1 MDQKLPGLVVTGA
14 SGFVGRNFLA
24 SAAGRYRLFCLARR
38 SQREARI
45 PAYEHLHWTQ
55 VDVAR
60 WDTLKDVVAEIKQ
73 LGGASYILHLAG
85 YYDFKMMEHPEY
97 ERTNVQGTR
106 NVLQL
111 ARELEVSRFLFA
123 SSLAACAFP
132 DPGRVI
138 DEESPPDAPFAYARS
153 KRDGEDMV
161 REHTEWFAASVLR
174 FAAVYSDWCE
184 YPPLYVFLR
193 TWLSEIWNARVL
205 GGRGDS
211 AVTYIHVQDLVRLI
225 HIVLDRSDDLPR
237 YAIYNASPSHTT
249 SHLELFAAATR
260 FFYGDGAEAVHMPR
274 LMCEVGVRLRWWLGK
289 LRGSPPFEA
298 PWMTQYIDQQLRVD
312 SSRTQAALNWRPT
325 PRLDVTRRLLV
336 LTENMKSH
344 GDVWHE
350 RNEAALRRIA
360 NRPNLTLADALE
372 DDRKALVAQLLA
384 YVREPAQAERF
395 RVYQAMDPEALGW
408 FVTLIL
414 EVLRTAVRTR
424 DRQLLRRYAQVIAAR
439 RRQEGFT
446 CEEVVDFV
454 TTVGRVVTA
463 SLRARPDLV
472 GMEQQIHDHITLG
485 FQLAADGVEDV
496 FEATETLRVEADA
509 AGVAGITIPTSS
521 AMLEHFVH
529 ELQDIGGEPL
539 TVFAPGSERVGP

>member
-1 MDQKLPGLVVTGA
+1 MDQRLPGLVVTGA

-60 WDTLKDVVAEIKQ
+60 WDTLREGVANIKRQ
-73 LGGASYILHLAG
+73 GGATYVLHLAG
-85 YYDFKMMEHPEY
+85 YYDFKMMEHAEY
-97 ERTNVQGTR
+97 ERTNVLGTR
-106 NVLQL
+106 NVLKLAQQL
-111 ARELEVSRFLFA
+111 GVSRFLFA
-123 SSLAACAFP
+123 SSLAACSFP
-132 DPGRVI
+132 EAGRVI
-138 DEESPPDAPFAYARS
+138 DEDSPPDAPFAYARS
-153 KRDGEDMV
+153 KRVGEDMV
-161 REHTEWFAASVLR
+161 REYTEWFPASVLR

-193 TWLSEIWNARVL
+193 TWLSNIWNARIL

-225 HIVLDRSDDLPR
+225 HIILERSPELPR

-249 SHLELFAAATR
+249 SHLDLFGAATR
-260 FFYGDGAEAVHMPR
+260 FFYGDGAAPMHMPR
-274 LMCEVGVRLRWWLGK
+274 LMCEIGVRLRWWLGQ

-298 PWMTQYIDQQLRVD
+298 PWMTRYIDKQLRVD
-312 SSRTQAALNWRPT
+312 ASRTYAALGWQPT

-360 NRPNLTLADALE
+360 NRPNLTIADALE
-372 DDRKALVAQLLA
+372 DEREALVARVVG
-384 YVREPAQAERF
+384 YVMEPAQGERF
-395 RVYQAMDPEALGW
+395 RVYHAMEHDTLCW

-414 EVLRTAVRTR
+414 EVLRTAVGTR

-446 CEEVVDFV
+446 CVEVVDFL
-454 TTVGRVVTA
+454 TTVGRIVTEA
-463 SLRARPDLV
+463 LRARPELL
-472 GMEQQIHDHITLG
+472 GMDQQIHDHVTLG

-496 FEATETLRVEADA
+496 FEATESTRIDVAGA
-509 AGVAGITIPTSS
+509 AGMEIPTSS

-529 ELQDIGGEPL
+529 ELQDICGEPL
-539 TVFAPGSERVGP
+539 TIFAPGSDRAGP